1 MDVKLEKITLL
12 NFKGVRSGEY
22 CFDTHR
28 SKIIGENASGKST
41 IMDAFIWCLFG
52 KDGKGRTDFN
62 IKTLDEKGKVIE
74 RLAHEVTCKIKI
86 YEDKTVVPEDVELKR
101 CYVEKWT
108 KKRGSAVEE
117 FTNHE
122 VERFYNGV
130 PCSEKEFNAKI
141 EAICPENIF
150 RLITNPM
157 EFTSRKKDD
166 QRKILLSCVPTITD
180 EVIAKGDKEFE
191 KLLKDISGKTLEEYK
206 REIGAK
212 KKRVK
217 DELKGIPER
226 IDERKRSMPIDENWT
241 EIESEISAKTAE
253 INAID
258 EQLTDITKRYE
269 AQRADKE
276 KIQSKIF
283 SLKNERASLINK
295 IESEFIQDYYNK
307 KSEYQKILQ
316 NRFELK
322 EQLKRIESNITRAKI
337 EIDTLK
343 VNRTKLIDEWKSIN
357 AEKLTFNENEF
368 NCPTCGV
375 NFEPHKI
382 EEKQAEM
389 TAKFNQS
396 KAERLEENQKKG
408 LETKKLIE
416 ERTNIIAE
424 SENEVKAITDTLE
437 SIKPTAEPTEPD
449 KSKIDFSSD
458 LMIIGLENSIKDL
471 ELELNKQITT
481 PDNSELQTQKEVL
494 QASIYEL
501 WAVLGKRDAIAESE
515 ARIAELEKQLKT
527 LNKELADLEKIEFTI
542 ASFSKEKI
550 TRVENE
556 INSLFANVN
565 FRMFEKQ
572 INGGEFETCEALV
585 KGVPFSD
592 ANTAG
597 KINAGLDIINAI
609 SKHHNA
615 FAPIFIDNSEAV
627 NDIINTNSQ
636 QIMLEV
642 APKGTKLTIQ
652 SL

>member
-1 MDVKLEKITLL
+1 MDLRLKKMTLL
-12 NFKGVRSGEY
+12 NFKGCKQREIDFNTIYSVISGPNE
-22 CFDTHR
+22 
-28 SKIIGENASGKST
+28 SGKST
-41 IMDAFIWCLFG
+41 VMDAFIWCMFG
-52 KDGKGRTDFN
+52 KDSKDRTDFN
-62 IKTLDEKGKVIE
+62 IKTLDAKGNVIE
-74 RLAHEVTCKIKI
+74 RIPHEVTCLFEAK
-86 YEDKTVVPEDVELKR
+86 DVNMVTPMQVELKR

-108 KKRGSAVEE
+108 KKRGSDTEE
-117 FTNHE
+117 FTGHE
-122 VERFYNGV
+122 VERYYNGV
-130 PCSEKEFNAKI
+130 PCSEKEFKQKI
-141 EAICPENIF
+141 EELIPEAIF
-150 RLITNPM
+150 KLITNPLY
-157 EFTSRKKDD
+157 FPSLKKDQ
-166 QRKILLSCVPTITD
+166 QRTILLSMVGNVSN
-180 EVIAKGDKEFE
+180 EEIAKGNKDFLA
-191 KLLKDISGKTLEEYK
+191 LLDMLFGKTLEEFK

-217 DELKGIPER
+217 DDLAGIPDR

-283 SLKNERASLINK
+283 SLKNERASLVNK
-295 IESEFIQDYYNK
+295 IESEFMQDYYNK
-307 KSEYQKILQ
+307 KSEYQKTLQ

-322 EQLKRIESNITRAKI
+322 NQLQRTEINITSAKM
-337 EIDTLK
+337 ELDTLQVK
-343 VNRTKLIDEWKSIN
+343 RTKLIDEWKSIN

-368 NCPTCGV
+368 TCPTCGA
-375 NFEPHKI
+375 NFEPNKI
-382 EEKQAEM
+382 EEKQAAM

-396 KAERLEENQKKG
+396 KAERLAENQKQG
-408 LETKKLIE
+408 LEIKALIE
-416 ERTNIIAE
+416 KWTNEIGDY
-424 SENEVKAITDTLE
+424 ENEVKAINDTLE

-458 LMIIGLENSIKDL
+458 LMIIGIENDILALEK
-471 ELELNKQITT
+471 ELSTEIAIPQNEELKEKQ
-481 PDNSELQTQKEVL
+481 
-494 QASIYEL
+494 
-501 WAVLGKRDAIAESE
+501 AIATQQRFDLQIKLNNKNGIAEAES
-515 ARIAELEKQLKT
+515 RIAELEKQLKT

-556 INSLFANVN
+556 INSLFTNVN
-565 FRMFEKQ
+565 FRMFETQ
-572 INGGEFETCEALV
+572 INGGEVETCEALV

-615 FAPIFIDNSEAV
+615 FAPIFIDNSEAC
-627 NDIINTNSQ
+627 NNIIKTNSQ
-636 QIMLEV
+636 QITMQVTGAKTEFSV
-642 APKGTKLTIQ
+642 N
-652 SL
+652 

>member
-1 MDVKLEKITLL
+1 MDLRLKKMTLL
-12 NFKGVRSGEY
+12 NFKGCKQREIDFNTIYSVISGPNE
-22 CFDTHR
+22 
-28 SKIIGENASGKST
+28 SGKST
-41 IMDAFIWCLFG
+41 VMDAFTWCMFG
-52 KDGKGRTDFN
+52 KDSKDRTDFN
-62 IKTLDEKGKVIE
+62 IKTLDAKGNVIE
-74 RLAHEVTCKIKI
+74 RIPHEVTCLFEAK
-86 YEDKTVVPEDVELKR
+86 DVNMVTPMQVELKR

-108 KKRGSAVEE
+108 KKRGSDTEE
-117 FTNHE
+117 FTGHE
-122 VERFYNGV
+122 VERYYNGV
-130 PCSEKEFNAKI
+130 PCSEKEFKQKI
-141 EAICPENIF
+141 EELIPEAIF
-150 RLITNPM
+150 KLITNPLY
-157 EFTSRKKDD
+157 FPSLKKDQ
-166 QRKILLSCVPTITD
+166 QRTILLSMVGNVSN
-180 EVIAKGDKEFE
+180 EEIAKGNKDFLA
-191 KLLKDISGKTLEEYK
+191 LLDMLFGKTLEEFK

-217 DELKGIPER
+217 DDLAGIPER
-226 IDERKRSMPIDENWT
+226 IDERKRSMPQAENWA
-241 EIESEISAKTAE
+241 EIESEISVKTAE
-253 INAID
+253 INDID

-295 IESEFIQDYYNK
+295 IESEFMQDYYNK
-307 KSEYQKILQ
+307 KSEHQKTLQ

-322 EQLKRIESNITRAKI
+322 EQLQRAELNTTRAKM
-337 EIDTLK
+337 ELDTLQVK
-343 VNRTKLIDEWKSIN
+343 RTKLIDEWKSIN

-368 NCPTCGV
+368 TCPTCDA

-396 KAERLEENQKKG
+396 KAERLAENQKQG
-408 LETKKLIE
+408 LETKSLIE
-416 ERTNIIAE
+416 KWTNGIANYE
-424 SENEVKAITDTLE
+424 QEVKAINDTLE

-458 LMIIGLENSIKDL
+458 LMIIGLENDILAL
-471 ELELNKQITT
+471 EKELSTEIVIPQNE
-481 PDNSELQTQKEVL
+481 ELQEKRAIATQQRFDL
-494 QASIYEL
+494 QIKFNNKN
-501 WAVLGKRDAIAESE
+501 VIAESE

-556 INSLFANVN
+556 INSLFTNVN
-565 FRMFEKQ
+565 FRMFETQ
-572 INGGEFETCEALV
+572 INGGEVETCEALV

-615 FAPIFIDNSEAV
+615 FAPIFIDNSEAC
-627 NDIINTNSQ
+627 NNIIKTNSQ
-636 QIMLEV
+636 QITMQVTGAKTEFSV
-642 APKGTKLTIQ
+642 N
-652 SL
+652 

>member
-1 MDVKLEKITLL
+1 MDLRLKKMTLL
-12 NFKGVRSGEY
+12 NFKGCKQREIDFNTIYSVISGPNE
-22 CFDTHR
+22 
-28 SKIIGENASGKST
+28 SGKST
-41 IMDAFIWCLFG
+41 VMDAFIWCMFG
-52 KDGKGRTDFN
+52 KDSKDRTDFN
-62 IKTLDEKGKVIE
+62 IKTLDAKGNVIE
-74 RLAHEVTCKIKI
+74 RIPHEVTCLFEAK
-86 YEDKTVVPEDVELKR
+86 DVNMVTPMQVELKR

-108 KKRGSAVEE
+108 KKRGSDTEE
-117 FTNHE
+117 FTGHE
-122 VERFYNGV
+122 VERYYNGV
-130 PCSEKEFNAKI
+130 PCSEKEFKQKI
-141 EAICPENIF
+141 EELIPEAIF
-150 RLITNPM
+150 KLITNPLY
-157 EFTSRKKDD
+157 FPSLKKDQ
-166 QRKILLSCVPTITD
+166 QRTILLSMVGNVSN
-180 EVIAKGDKEFE
+180 EEIAKGNKDFLA
-191 KLLKDISGKTLEEYK
+191 LLDMLFGKTLEEFK

-217 DELKGIPER
+217 DDLAGIPDR

-283 SLKNERASLINK
+283 SLKNERASLVNK
-295 IESEFIQDYYNK
+295 IESEFMQDYYNK
-307 KSEYQKILQ
+307 KSEYQKTLQ

-322 EQLKRIESNITRAKI
+322 NQLQRTEINITSAKM
-337 EIDTLK
+337 ELDTLQVK
-343 VNRTKLIDEWKSIN
+343 RTKLIDEWKSIN

-368 NCPTCGV
+368 TCPTCGA
-375 NFEPHKI
+375 NFEPNKI
-382 EEKQAEM
+382 EEKQAAM

-396 KAERLEENQKKG
+396 KAERLAENQKQG
-408 LETKKLIE
+408 LEIKALIE
-416 ERTNIIAE
+416 KWTNGIGDY
-424 SENEVKAITDTLE
+424 ENEVKAINDTLE

-458 LMIIGLENSIKDL
+458 LMIIGIENDILALEK
-471 ELELNKQITT
+471 ELSTEIAIPQNEELKEKQ
-481 PDNSELQTQKEVL
+481 
-494 QASIYEL
+494 
-501 WAVLGKRDAIAESE
+501 AIATQQRFDLQIKLNNKNGIAEAES
-515 ARIAELEKQLKT
+515 RIAELEKQLKT

-556 INSLFANVN
+556 INSLFTNVN
-565 FRMFEKQ
+565 FRMFETQ
-572 INGGEFETCEALV
+572 INGGEVETCEALV

-615 FAPIFIDNSEAV
+615 FAPIFIDNSEAC
-627 NDIINTNSQ
+627 NNIIKTNSQ
-636 QIMLEV
+636 QITMQVTGAKTEFSV
-642 APKGTKLTIQ
+642 N
-652 SL
+652 